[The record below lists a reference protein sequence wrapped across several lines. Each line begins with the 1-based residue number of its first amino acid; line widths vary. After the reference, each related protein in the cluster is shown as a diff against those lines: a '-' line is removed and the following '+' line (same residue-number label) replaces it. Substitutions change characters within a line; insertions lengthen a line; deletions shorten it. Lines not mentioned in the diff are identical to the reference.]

1 MIKLGFKNFKKV
13 TQLHCL
19 NIQIRSPRQK
29 SETEKL
35 KLVALV
41 ESSVKL
47 GWNEMLHMDMVD
59 PTFHERE
66 VLEPDFKEKYTLNAG
81 LTGIVIEKAMI
92 KNVSGKNDHT
102 SD

>member
-1 MIKLGFKNFKKV
+1 M
-13 TQLHCL
+13 HCL

-29 SETEKL
+29 SETEEL

-41 ESSVKL
+41 ETSVKL

-59 PTFHERE
+59 MVDPIYHERE
-66 VLEPDFKEKYTLNAG
+66 VLAPDFKEKYTLNAG
-81 LTGIVIEKAMI
+81 LTGVVIEKAMI

-102 SD
+102 R